1 MDISFTLI
9 TMTTRSINLVTDG
22 QIQPLFKLQ
31 EWKPYG
37 LCRSTFDDLL
47 VIMDNNDGKE
57 TKVYVTL
64 ASGKNNVFSRT
75 IKVNLFIHQH
85 YLIVNTLL
93 KTETWISV
101 WLTVLTVL

>member
-75 IKVNLFIHQH
+75 IKVNLFIQQH

-93 KTETWISV
+93 KAETGVSD
-101 WLTVLTVL
+101 